1 MTMTTSKKSDIAATL
16 TTCANGLTANY
27 PATQSWVFETKT
39 YTRGDILNMLQA
51 TITAAQN
58 TKAAHDAWLAAVA
71 AEQAQRA
78 ELRPVLTALHNALDA
93 QWGATSTKIGEFGFV
108 PDKPA
113 VRTAAQKAA
122 SAAKARATRAAKKA
136 ALATVGATAPV
147 APAAAPTAPAPAPA
161 AGPKTA

>member
-1 MTMTTSKKSDIAATL
+1 MTMTAIKKSDFAANL
-16 TTCANGLTANY
+16 TMCANGLTANY
-27 PATQSWVFETKT
+27 PTTQSWVFDTKT
-39 YTRGDILNMLQA
+39 YTRGDILNLLQA

-71 AEQAQRA
+71 AEQAQRTV
-78 ELRPVLTALHNALDA
+78 LRPVLVALHSALDS
-93 QWGATSTKIGEFGFV
+93 QWGAASTKIGEFGFT
-108 PDKPA
+108 PEKPK

-147 APAAAPTAPAPAPA
+147 APAAAPAAPAPAVPA
-161 AGPKTA
+161 TTKA